1 MPTIRSEF
9 SFAQFR
15 ERLQNYAYKLA
26 CDVISDPAKHGRIR
40 ITMTGPIMNEIE
52 TKEFKIRFFASH
64 ASFDRLEQKK
74 SKFRTDE
81 DYLYTVPA
89 WGFNIEEKEYMDS
102 NHRSKISYY
111 GDDMTKMVYANKD
124 DYRGHTVVNVKKSAE
139 VKQTVFDFISKLME
153 GVKAEPRFS
162 LAKQIVAHQK

>member
-40 ITMTGPIMNEIE
+40 ITMSGPLMNEIE
-52 TKEFKIRFFASH
+52 TNEFKIRFFASH
-64 ASFDRLEQKK
+64 ASFERLEKIK
-74 SKFRTDE
+74 SKNEYT
-81 DYLYTVPA
+81 YTVPA
-89 WGFNIEEKEYMDS
+89 WGFDIEEKEYMDS
-102 NHRSKISYY
+102 NHRSKLSYY
-111 GDDMTKMVYANKD
+111 GEGMTKTVYSDDD
-124 DYRGHTVVNVKKSAE
+124 DYRSHTVVNVKRSAE
-139 VKQTVFDFISKLME
+139 VKETVFQFISTLMA

-162 LAKQIVAHQK
+162 LAKQIARQK